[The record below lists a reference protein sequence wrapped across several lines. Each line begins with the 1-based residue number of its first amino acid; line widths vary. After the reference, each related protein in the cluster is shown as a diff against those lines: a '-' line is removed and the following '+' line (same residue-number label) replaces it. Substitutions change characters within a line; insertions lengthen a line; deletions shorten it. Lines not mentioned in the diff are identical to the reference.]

1 MCVNCCTCTYSFPKQ
16 YVDSTGYMV
25 IFLFQIEQ
33 TVTVSFLFLICFFVL
48 LPSKLCIFWGS
59 SEIKAIFEE
68 LQCQQKH
75 GSSYL
80 VKCKKSFRK
89 PRAFLMNPCV
99 TVIARIRILIFRD
112 SFIPFTPVIDSMH
125 FSQFHESVFHTYE
138 ILVLWD

>member
-1 MCVNCCTCTYSFPKQ
+1 M
-16 YVDSTGYMV
+16 
-25 IFLFQIEQ
+25 
-33 TVTVSFLFLICFFVL
+33 FLICFFVL

-125 FSQFHESVFHTYE
+125 FSQFHESVLSFSYLRNSCFVGLEYLRWCHT
-138 ILVLWD
+138 WDELQKTLLPYFTFDGIFYRDPFVAS